1 MLRQCVKSFLS
12 GKMDDSDRQEA
23 EFLLDTYLSALG
35 MIERPMGSVQA
46 AE

>member
-1 MLRQCVKSFLS
+1 MQSRFSR
-12 GKMDDSDRQEA
+12 KMDDSDRQEA

-35 MIERPMGSVQA
+35 MIERPTRSVQA